1 MSLARVSSSSLSL
14 GVALFLARVRAA
26 VSRVLPRWPSSSA
39 ANARASL
46 RRCVR
51 FAVVGSY
58 CGLAPICA
66 RGPNPSRMGAE
77 QREAQD
83 SSSASGL
90 QDASPSCFQPD
101 TVSVPGSSPWSA
113 AALKGESVRN
123 SWPAGQSSS
132 SAQPLQISDTGVA
145 AVASVSLQKALDNS
159 DRCWHAVDAYRHQQ
173 KVTTATATA
182 PCPETRR
189 DRSPSGPCP
198 RSVWVA

>member
-1 MSLARVSSSSLSL
+1 MFLARASSSSLFL

-39 ANARASL
+39 ASARASL

-51 FAVVGSY
+51 FAVVSGH

-90 QDASPSCFQPD
+90 QDASPSGFQSD
-101 TVSVPGSSPWSA
+101 ILSVPASSPWSD
-113 AALKGESVRN
+113 AALEFETVRKSWLAWLKEGER
-123 SWPAGQSSS
+123 
-132 SAQPLQISDTGVA
+132 TA
-145 AVASVSLQKALDNS
+145 A
-159 DRCWHAVDAYRHQQ
+159 
-173 KVTTATATA
+173 
-182 PCPETRR
+182 
-189 DRSPSGPCP
+189 
-198 RSVWVA
+198 

>member
-1 MSLARVSSSSLSL
+1 MFLARVSSSSLSL

-39 ANARASL
+39 ASARASL

-51 FAVVGSY
+51 FAVVSGH

-83 SSSASGL
+83 SSSASVL
-90 QDASPSCFQPD
+90 QDASPSGFQPD
-101 TVSVPGSSPWSA
+101 TVSVPASSPWSDAGLEFEKVGLAGFRSSRRTA
-113 AALKGESVRN
+113 A
-123 SWPAGQSSS
+123 PS
-132 SAQPLQISDTGVA
+132 SAAGVA
-145 AVASVSLQKALDNS
+145 AVASVSLQKGLNISRSLLPALDT
-159 DRCWHAVDAYRHQQ
+159 YRHQQ

-198 RSVWVA
+198 RSV

>member
-1 MSLARVSSSSLSL
+1 MFLARVSSSSLFR

-39 ANARASL
+39 ASARASL

-51 FAVVGSY
+51 FAVVSGH

-66 RGPNPSRMGAE
+66 RGPNQSRMGAE

-83 SSSASGL
+83 SSSASVL
-90 QDASPSCFQPD
+90 QDARPSGFRLD
-101 TVSVPGSSPWSA
+101 IVSVPASSPWSDAGLEFETVRKSWLAGFRSSRRTA
-113 AALKGESVRN
+113 A
-123 SWPAGQSSS
+123 PS
-132 SAQPLQISDTGVA
+132 SAA
-145 AVASVSLQKALDNS
+145 AVAFVASVPLQKGLNRS
-159 DRCWHAVDAYRHQQ
+159 RSLLNAVDAYRHQQ
-173 KVTTATATA
+173 KVTTATAPA

-198 RSVWVA
+198 RSG